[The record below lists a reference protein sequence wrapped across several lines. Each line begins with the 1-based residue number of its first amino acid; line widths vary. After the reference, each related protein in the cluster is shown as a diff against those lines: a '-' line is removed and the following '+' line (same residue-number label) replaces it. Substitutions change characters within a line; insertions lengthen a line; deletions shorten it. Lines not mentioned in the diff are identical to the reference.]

1 MIEEEIGFLRSGL
14 SRVIGE
20 IPENSLVGLITF
32 GRYVC
37 VHELGFFGRVP
48 KVYVFNGAKEITKDQ
63 VLEQMG
69 FFLKKP
75 RPATGVVAGVRDGL
89 SQESISRFLLPA
101 ADCEF
106 ALNSVSS
113 PYSFV

>member
-37 VHELGFFGRVP
+37 VHELGFFR
-48 KVYVFNGAKEITKDQ
+48 KSSQ
-63 VLEQMG
+63 
-69 FFLKKP
+69 
-75 RPATGVVAGVRDGL
+75 GL
-89 SQESISRFLLPA
+89 
-101 ADCEF
+101 C
-106 ALNSVSS
+106 V
-113 PYSFV
+113 